1 MVIASKQFEN
11 DMKAVDWAPNGKF
24 IVIGD
29 ILGFIYL
36 LDPNTLEVKDT
47 GKTKFTTMPK
57 R

>member
-1 MVIASKQFEN
+1 MIIASKPFEN
-11 DMKAVDWAPNGKF
+11 DMRAVDWATTGKF
-24 IVIGD
+24 LVIGD

-36 LDPNTLEVKDT
+36 LDPNTLEVKDV